1 MKKLNKGLSLV
12 MMLLLCMASFNSSLI
27 SNAEETNEPSKA
39 TVIGDKLFEENDTT
53 EPLTVEKKN
62 EKDLQSDGLN
72 DTDELDE
79 QGEEDD
85 DETEPI
91 ESEEDSLKENTAE
104 ENTTKES
111 INEEENSSEST
122 EETDDTVASED
133 TLDEETELTEGTV
146 EEAGSTDAAIE
157 ETAETVKEEVV
168 EEETLKEDAEEE
180 EAVDE
185 ITVTFKVE
193 NGSWEDGTSDEK
205 VVTLTEQN
213 GFMLTADQIP
223 AVGNNPC
230 DNTYRAGSWDVT
242 PCEDVELT
250 ESVTYTYTYEKKQ
263 AAVVTKAPEAKE
275 LFYIMEAQ

>member
-1 MKKLNKGLSLV
+1 MKKLNQGLSLV

-53 EPLTVEKKN
+53 EPLTVEKNN
-62 EKDLQSDGLN
+62 EKELQSDGLN

-85 DETEPI
+85 DDETEPI
-91 ESEEDSLKENTAE
+91 ESKKDSLKENT
-104 ENTTKES
+104 T
-111 INEEENSSEST
+111 EEENSSEST

-146 EEAGSTDAAIE
+146 EKADSTDAAIE

-213 GFMLTADQIP
+213 DFKLTADQIP

-242 PCEDVELT
+242 PSEDVELT

>member
-1 MKKLNKGLSLV
+1 MKKLNQGLSLV
-12 MMLLLCMASFNSSLI
+12 MMLLLCMASFNASLI
-27 SNAEETNEPSKA
+27 SNAEEKNEPNNA
-39 TVIGDKLFEENDTT
+39 TVIGENLLEENDSPEQRT
-53 EPLTVEKKN
+53 TVENN

-79 QGEEDD
+79 QGEED
-85 DETEPI
+85 
-91 ESEEDSLKENTAE
+91 
-104 ENTTKES
+104 
-111 INEEENSSEST
+111 EEENSSEST
-122 EETDDTVASED
+122 EKTDDTVASED

-205 VVTLTEQN
+205 AVIVTEQN

-223 AVGNNPC
+223 AVGKNPC
-230 DNTYRAGSWDVT
+230 DNTYRAGTWDVT

-250 ESVTYTYTYEKKQ
+250 ESVTYTYTYVKKQ

>member
-12 MMLLLCMASFNSSLI
+12 MMLLLCIASFNSSLI
-27 SNAEETNEPSKA
+27 SNAEEKNEPSKA

-53 EPLTVEKKN
+53 EPLTEEKKN
-62 EKDLQSDGLN
+62 EKELQSDGLN
-72 DTDELDE
+72 DTDELNE

-91 ESEEDSLKENTAE
+91 EAEEDSLKENT
-104 ENTTKES
+104 T
-111 INEEENSSEST
+111 EEENSSEST

-168 EEETLKEDAEEE
+168 EEETLKEDVEEE

>member
-62 EKDLQSDGLN
+62 EKELQSDGMN

-79 QGEEDD
+79 QGEEDEE
-85 DETEPI
+85 ETEPI
-91 ESEEDSLKENTAE
+91 ESEEDSLKENT
-104 ENTTKES
+104 T
-111 INEEENSSEST
+111 EEENSSEST
-122 EETDDTVASED
+122 EDTDDTVASEN
-133 TLDEETELTEGTV
+133 TLDEEPELTEGTV
-146 EEAGSTDAAIE
+146 EEAGSTDATIE
-157 ETAETVKEEVV
+157 ETAETVKDEVV

-205 VVTLTEQN
+205 VVMVTEQN

-223 AVGNNPC
+223 AVGKNPC